1 MAKRGS
7 QRNTGNFMPGS
18 RPPAGRK
25 AAPGGKPAA
34 GRKAAPGGKPAAG
47 RKAAPGGKPA
57 SGRKA
62 APGGKPAAGGQRDA
76 ALPPKTAPEAMRLN
90 RYLAHAGLA
99 SRRKA
104 DELIAAGLVQIN
116 GETVQDMGRMVQP
129 GDRVNCQGKAVTPQ
143 RFSYVLLNKPRGFL
157 TTTDDDRGR
166 RTVMELVARAASVR
180 LYPVGRLDRN
190 TSGLLL
196 LTNDGAL
203 AETLMHPR
211 YEVEKVYAATLDKP
225 FSESDMEQLRKGI
238 ELEDGPIRPDE
249 MAFPNPADHRE
260 VGIALHSGRNRIVRR
275 IFEALGYEVIKLDRV
290 VYAGLTKKD
299 LPRGKWRY
307 LTPEELRLLK
317 HFGGGKKGAR
327 QAAL

>member
-1 MAKRGS
+1 MAKRPP
-7 QRNTGNFMPGS
+7 QRNTGKLMPGAK
-18 RPPAGRK
+18 PPAGRK
-25 AAPGGKPAA
+25 AAPGAKPPAGRKVAPGAKPPA
-34 GRKAAPGGKPAAG
+34 GRKAAPQGKNEAAI
-47 RKAAPGGKPA
+47 
-57 SGRKA
+57 
-62 APGGKPAAGGQRDA
+62 
-76 ALPPKTAPEAMRLN
+76 PPKQASEAMRLN

-129 GDRVNCQGKAVTPQ
+129 GDRVSCQGKPVTPQ

-166 RTVMELVARAASVR
+166 RTVMELVARASSVR

-211 YEVEKVYAATLDKP
+211 YEVEKVYAASLDKP
-225 FSESDMEQLRKGI
+225 MQETDLEHLRRGL
-238 ELEDGPIRPDE
+238 ELEDGFIRPDE
-249 MAFPNPADHRE
+249 VALPNPSDRRE

-275 IFEALGYEVIKLDRV
+275 IFEALGYEVVKLDRV
-290 VYAGLTKKD
+290 IYAGLTKKD

-307 LTPEELRLLK
+307 LKPEEVRLLK
-317 HFGGGKKGAR
+317 HFGGGKGPSR
-327 QAAL
+327 